1 MRDRLGDRIRV
12 QHMLEAIEMIEV
24 FMKGR
29 SMDDLALDAML
40 RFAVVKQLEII
51 GEAASRITRETLDA
65 EPSIPWKQVI
75 LMRHVLVHDYYR
87 IDVPTVWNT
96 VTNDLG
102 PLKEALLKLLGSLP
116 PAP

>member
-1 MRDRLGDRIRV
+1 MRDKLGDRIRV
-12 QHMLEAIEMIEV
+12 LHILEAIEMIEG
-24 FMKGR
+24 FMKSR
-29 SMDDLALDAML
+29 TIEDLSNDAML

-51 GEAASRITRETLDA
+51 GEATSRITNDTLA
-65 EPSIPWKQVI
+65 LESAIPWKQVT

-102 PLKEALLKLLGSLP
+102 ALKVAVQRLLAVLP

>member
-12 QHMLEAIEMIEV
+12 QHMLEAIEMIEG

-29 SMDDLALDAML
+29 SMDDLAKDAML
-40 RFAVVKQLEII
+40 RFAVVKQLEVI
-51 GEAASRITRETLDA
+51 GEAASRITLETLVA
-65 EPSIPWKQVI
+65 EPSIPWKEVV

-87 IDVPTVWNT
+87 IDVPTVWST
-96 VTNDLG
+96 VSNDLG
-102 PLKEALLKLLGSLP
+102 PLKQAINRLLGTLP

>member
-12 QHMLEAIEMIEV
+12 QHMLESIEMTEG

-29 SMDDLALDAML
+29 SMDDLSKDATL
-40 RFAVVKQLEII
+40 RFAVVKQLEVI

-65 EPSIPWKQVI
+65 EPSIPSRQVV

-102 PLKEALLKLLGSLP
+102 PLKQALLRLLGSLP

>member
-1 MRDRLGDRIRV
+1 M
-12 QHMLEAIEMIEV
+12 MEAIEMTEG

-29 SMDDLALDAML
+29 SMDDLAEDAML
-40 RFAVVKQLEII
+40 RFDVVKQLEVI

-65 EPSIPWKQVI
+65 EPSIPWKQVVV
-75 LMRHVLVHDYYR
+75 MRHVLVHDYYR
-87 IDVPTVWNT
+87 IDVPTIWNT

-102 PLKEALLKLLGSLP
+102 PLKEASLKLLGSLP